1 MEAAINIGVTELKA
15 RFGGLLN
22 DEAEVKTQVQAFKVF
37 NHDTWPDDLGS
48 LLTFGD
54 GDVADLVR
62 HFREPLERSG
72 CDLAAVQDEW
82 QGLKILVSQSFKDK
96 SYSGLWE
103 TMLTKEPYRED
114 YKNILELVQLML
126 ALPISAAQ
134 CERGFS
140 AQNRIKSSKR
150 SSLAVSTTE
159 DLMRITLEGPSLE
172 DYDPSPAVDRW
183 MNSAKR
189 ARRPDYKKLWDRD
202 ILCV

>member
-1 MEAAINIGVTELKA
+1 
-15 RFGGLLN
+15 
-22 DEAEVKTQVQAFKVF
+22 
-37 NHDTWPDDLGS
+37 
-48 LLTFGD
+48 
-54 GDVADLVR
+54 
-62 HFREPLERSG
+62 
-72 CDLAAVQDEW
+72 
-82 QGLKILVSQSFKDK
+82 
-96 SYSGLWE
+96 
-103 TMLTKEPYRED
+103 
-114 YKNILELVQLML
+114 ML